1 MAPCA
6 NGTNTQ
12 VELLPYKTFDQL
24 EVTEHLV
31 ILVCKHNVGS
41 MLSNMLTTTY
51 ADNLA
56 AREAAPDV
64 IFVKDQLE
72 GGTWEELA
80 TFLHG
85 KLRLH

>member
-1 MAPCA
+1 
-6 NGTNTQ
+6 
-12 VELLPYKTFDQL
+12 
-24 EVTEHLV
+24 
-31 ILVCKHNVGS
+31 
-41 MLSNMLTTTY
+41 MLSNMLSTTY

-64 IFVKDQLE
+64 IFLKDQLE